1 MKPTILCK
9 NQYTIRKV
17 DAEGNEREVAHFHN
31 VPLQVFYNAVIGAN
45 VGYSVDS
52 TVHSCWFGTGSRE
65 PSGSDTALEHPL
77 WTYGWNYSNVTS
89 WEKYLN
95 EQRHVCHKY
104 TFKIAADA
112 DHVGTVSEVGIAF
125 MTSRGGGVALGTR
138 ALILDAEGN
147 PMTITKTDLEALFVD
162 VIFEFTLQDTD
173 EFKWIPENYI
183 GYGARSGT
191 SWAPIFNLGLCD
203 RIFFLGRITEDGFKQ
218 QLATLEF
225 SKAYKN
231 SNHELDVTNARLQQ
245 TVIPSQRYIKAIGIG
260 SNSYSGV
267 ILGYWKLPN
276 PDVIPPKVLRG
287 MQVGIGDGSQT
298 VFNAPLAEWMKDT
311 EEIFINDVQQV
322 RGVDYVCDH
331 DANSLGLC
339 ECSILHEM
347 EYAGEWT
354 TAPQSVITPIIGN
367 APYRNG
373 SYRTALWNKDHPT
386 ITYAFPEEGIK
397 TIKRFVLRNFIA
409 YISISSGS
417 ASYNTNWSNAIW
429 TIEYSEDGT
438 EWQTAGNAV
447 IDSNNRAEL
456 ILDQAVTAR
465 YWRFTISNR
474 INGILF
480 SAQGHDSIMAYGEQ
494 LPITFTQAPPV
505 DAVIT
510 MNATVDCPMKNSN
523 FIIDVN
529 PTFEI

>member
-1 MKPTILCK
+1 M
-9 NQYTIRKV
+9 
-17 DAEGNEREVAHFHN
+17 
-31 VPLQVFYNAVIGAN
+31 
-45 VGYSVDS
+45 
-52 TVHSCWFGTGSRE
+52 
-65 PSGSDTALEHPL
+65 
-77 WTYGWNYSNVTS
+77 
-89 WEKYLN
+89 
-95 EQRHVCHKY
+95 
-104 TFKIAADA
+104 
-112 DHVGTVSEVGIAF
+112 
-125 MTSRGGGVALGTR
+125 
-138 ALILDAEGN
+138 
-147 PMTITKTDLEALFVD
+147 
-162 VIFEFTLQDTD
+162 
-173 EFKWIPENYI
+173 
-183 GYGARSGT
+183 
-191 SWAPIFNLGLCD
+191 
-203 RIFFLGRITEDGFKQ
+203 
-218 QLATLEF
+218 
-225 SKAYKN
+225 
-231 SNHELDVTNARLQQ
+231 
-245 TVIPSQRYIKAIGIG
+245 
-260 SNSYSGV
+260 
-267 ILGYWKLPN
+267 
-276 PDVIPPKVLRG
+276 
-287 MQVGIGDGSQT
+287 
-298 VFNAPLAEWMKDT
+298 
-311 EEIFINDVQQV
+311 
-322 RGVDYVCDH
+322 
-331 DANSLGLC
+331 
-339 ECSILHEM
+339 
-347 EYAGEWT
+347 
-354 TAPQSVITPIIGN
+354 ITPIIGN